1 MEGRTSED
9 VRNRTDEELVR
20 EFQDSRDGELFG
32 VLVRRHQDRV
42 FAMCSRFLGSP
53 SQAEEVAQDV
63 FIAVYR
69 NLDRFRGD
77 AKFST
82 WLHRVV
88 INHCKNRQAYRARR
102 RELQHE
108 SIDQSVDT
116 GEGEIKRELPSPTP
130 GPEKAT
136 EAKQRREIL
145 EQGLA
150 RLGEDHRAVIVMY
163 DLQGMPYDEI
173 AATLGVAEGTVKSRL
188 HRARSELKNLVGR
201 MLLTVREAEST

>member
-1 MEGRTSED
+1 MEGRSSED
-9 VRNRTDEELVR
+9 VRDWTDEDLVR
-20 EFQDSRDGELFG
+20 EFQHSHDGDLFA

-42 FAMCSRFLGSP
+42 FAMCSRILGSP

-77 AKFST
+77 ARFST
-82 WLHRVV
+82 WLYRVV

-102 RELQHE
+102 HELAHE
-108 SIDQSVDT
+108 PIDRSKDT
-116 GEGEIKRELPSPTP
+116 GEGEVRRELPSPNP
-130 GPEKAT
+130 GPERAT
-136 EAKQRREIL
+136 LARERRAIL
-145 EQGLA
+145 ERGLA
-150 RLGEDHRAVIVMY
+150 RLKDDHRAVIVMY

-188 HRARSELKNLVGR
+188 HRARNELKVLVGR
-201 MLLTVREAEST
+201 MLVSLREAEGT